1 MNRGV
6 RRPLQSR
13 TSGPGRDLAAW
24 LALALV
30 VAGIVVLTTRG
41 IGLGVRRVG
50 AAARRP
56 HPLDPPGYTFGSL
69 PVPTSVPDET
79 ELPAP
84 RVSSATTVP
93 ASASTSPTTVPASA
107 TTSPA
112 TVPTTSP
119 TTVPASASTSPTR
132 LAPPRRDHPAVGPP
146 PRRAAHPV
154 APAPSAPVLA
164 PALVSAR
171 WPGNFQYPDDVAAT
185 YAVETSGGVVSATAA
200 WSGAAVLTIGV
211 SCHGGALTSSG
222 TTGLYVSAVGDPG
235 TCSITISEPP
245 GVAAVVSYFLV
256 AHYPALERQRP

>member
-50 AAARRP
+50 AAARRS

-69 PVPTSVPDET
+69 PVPASVPDET

-93 ASASTSPTTVPASA
+93 ASASTSPTTVP

-119 TTVPASASTSPTR
+119 TTVLTTSPTR

-211 SCHGGALTSSG
+211 SCHGGARTSSG

>member
-50 AAARRP
+50 AAASRP

-93 ASASTSPTTVPASA
+93 ASASTSPTTVP
-107 TTSPA
+107 TTSPS

-119 TTVPASASTSPTR
+119 STVPTTSPTR

-211 SCHGGALTSSG
+211 SCHGGARTSSG